1 MYGLRGEERRLAELS
16 RSGPTQPMN
25 YNKLK
30 SAHACRYMI
39 VNSIHHCI
47 SALPCLVDEDLKG
60 NDVDAT
66 AAPILTSPSIALN
79 DSALEEKDDTRSS
92 VDLTGTN
99 PATPRPHDHDISN
112 AAAADFIKS
121 EGKGDETVD
130 NNDPH
135 VEPNADGAATAT
147 NVDGAK
153 QLSSPPPKNDDEGTH
168 SPPPPPSS
176 HSGPKAED
184 EEDDDEKSV
193 VVPTEINKKEAPKP
207 PKLDVSA
214 LNTPPPLTKSFLLDS
229 SADGY
234 ESGTEEEQAAF
245 MRDVESFHK
254 QNHLE
259 FKPPKFYKEELNLL
273 KLWRL
278 VIKLGGYEQALLEYE
293 KNKLKNGELPFSDG
307 PLTESMRT
315 ENQADSTI
323 WRCKNENV
331 ALELGAH
338 TIHWFADN
346 GVENCDSYIF
356 FFENKYNQR
365 FDSGEKT
372 AMHSNEGYS
381 AFRCCF
387 KSDLDVISMGA
398 MFLSGKAGGS
408 QALASGRARRDAA
421 ARAMQGWH
429 SQRLLG
435 NGEVCHPIIK
445 DKNLSSTPKGDKQL
459 KTNGL
464 LKRKRLSPVESAVH
478 FGHKKTIKPQG
489 DAMVIDVGPP
499 ADWVKINVQKTVHVQ
514 SDPAGR
520 LIISGQP
527 EHLDNPWGVT
537 PFKKVVSLPTRIDP
551 HQTSAVVTLHGQLFV
566 RVPFEMS
573 DL

>member
-1 MYGLRGEERRLAELS
+1 MVDTKEEEEEVANEKEPALDNLKPEGEAEAEQEGGAEPKAS
-16 RSGPTQPMN
+16 S
-25 YNKLK
+25 
-30 SAHACRYMI
+30 
-39 VNSIHHCI
+39 
-47 SALPCLVDEDLKG
+47 EDPKG

-66 AAPILTSPSIALN
+66 AAPILTPPSLALN
-79 DSALEEKDDTRSS
+79 DSALEDKDNTQSS
-92 VDLTGTN
+92 VDLTDTN
-99 PATPRPHDHDISN
+99 PATPHPHDHDTCN
-112 AAAADFIKS
+112 AAAAQDFIKS

-130 NNDPH
+130 NNNNKDPH
-135 VEPNADGAATAT
+135 DEPNTDVATTAT
-147 NVDGAK
+147 NVADAK

-168 SPPPPPSS
+168 APPPPSS
-176 HSGPKAED
+176 HSDPKAED
-184 EEDDDEKSV
+184 EEDDDEKGA
-193 VVPTEINKKEAPKP
+193 VVPTEIDKKEAPTEI
-207 PKLDVSA
+207 SA
-214 LNTPPPLTKSFLLDS
+214 LNTPPPPTKSFLLDS

-245 MRDVESFHK
+245 MKDVESFHK

-278 VIKLGGYEQALLEYE
+278 VIKLGGYEQFVLYLVLGVHEYRFFQALLEYE

-307 PLTESMRT
+307 PLTESMRA
-315 ENQADSTI
+315 ENQ
-323 WRCKNENV
+323 
-331 ALELGAH
+331 
-338 TIHWFADN
+338 
-346 GVENCDSYIF
+346 
-356 FFENKYNQR
+356 
-365 FDSGEKT
+365 
-372 AMHSNEGYS
+372 
-381 AFRCCF
+381 
-387 KSDLDVISMGA
+387 
-398 MFLSGKAGGS
+398 AGGS

-445 DKNLSSTPKGDKQL
+445 VRHLPISANVKFWLSVDCCTFFPSRHNLSSTPKGDKQL

-464 LKRKRLSPVESAVH
+464 LKRKRLSPVEGAVH
-478 FGHKKTIKPQG
+478 FGHKKAIKSQG

-499 ADWVKINVQKTVHVQ
+499 ADWVKINVQKTNDCFEIYALVPGLLREEVHVQ

>member
-1 MYGLRGEERRLAELS
+1 MASDGNNNTEEKMVDTKEEEEEVANEKEPALDNLKPEGEAEAEQEGGAEPKAS
-16 RSGPTQPMN
+16 S
-25 YNKLK
+25 
-30 SAHACRYMI
+30 
-39 VNSIHHCI
+39 
-47 SALPCLVDEDLKG
+47 EDPKG

-66 AAPILTSPSIALN
+66 AAPILTPPSLALN
-79 DSALEEKDDTRSS
+79 DSALEDKDNTQSS
-92 VDLTGTN
+92 VDLTDTN
-99 PATPRPHDHDISN
+99 PATPHPHDHDTCN
-112 AAAADFIKS
+112 AAAAQDFIKS

-130 NNDPH
+130 NNNNKDPH
-135 VEPNADGAATAT
+135 DEPNTDVATTAT
-147 NVDGAK
+147 NVADAK

-168 SPPPPPSS
+168 APPPPSS
-176 HSGPKAED
+176 HLDPKAED
-184 EEDDDEKSV
+184 EEDDDEKGA
-193 VVPTEINKKEAPKP
+193 VVPTEIDKKEAPTEI
-207 PKLDVSA
+207 SA
-214 LNTPPPLTKSFLLDS
+214 LNTPPPPTKSFLLDS

-245 MRDVESFHK
+245 MKDVESFHK

-278 VIKLGGYEQALLEYE
+278 VIKLGGYEQVTSCKLWRQVGESFKPPKTCTTVSWTFRIFYEKALLEYE

-307 PLTESMRT
+307 PLTESLRA
-315 ENQADSTI
+315 ENQ
-323 WRCKNENV
+323 
-331 ALELGAH
+331 
-338 TIHWFADN
+338 
-346 GVENCDSYIF
+346 
-356 FFENKYNQR
+356 
-365 FDSGEKT
+365 
-372 AMHSNEGYS
+372 
-381 AFRCCF
+381 
-387 KSDLDVISMGA
+387 
-398 MFLSGKAGGS
+398 AGGS

-464 LKRKRLSPVESAVH
+464 LKRKRLSPVEGAVH
-478 FGHKKTIKPQG
+478 FGHKKAIKSQG

-499 ADWVKINVQKTVHVQ
+499 ADWVKINVQKTNDCFEIYALVPGLLREEVHVQ

>member
-1 MYGLRGEERRLAELS
+1 MASDSNNKTEEKMLDTKEEEEEEEAAAKDKEPAPNYLKPEGEAEAEQEGGAEREPEPEPS
-16 RSGPTQPMN
+16 S
-25 YNKLK
+25 
-30 SAHACRYMI
+30 
-39 VNSIHHCI
+39 
-47 SALPCLVDEDLKG
+47 EDPKG

-66 AAPILTSPSIALN
+66 AAPILTSPSLALN
-79 DSALEEKDDTRSS
+79 DSALEEKGDTQSS
-92 VDLTGTN
+92 VDLTDTN
-99 PATPRPHDHDISN
+99 PATPHPHNHDTSN
-112 AAAADFIKS
+112 AAAADSIKS

-130 NNDPH
+130 SNNDPH
-135 VEPNADGAATAT
+135 DEPNTDGATTAT
-147 NVDGAK
+147 NVAGAD
-153 QLSSPPPKNDDEGTH
+153 QLSSPPTKNDDEGTH
-168 SPPPPPSS
+168 SPPPPSS
-176 HSGPKAED
+176 HSDPKAED
-184 EEDDDEKSV
+184 EEDDDEKSD

-214 LNTPPPLTKSFLLDS
+214 LHTPPPLTKSFLLDS

-245 MRDVESFHK
+245 MKDVESFHK

-278 VIKLGGYEQALLEYE
+278 VIKLGGYEQVTSCKLWRQVGESFKPPKTCTTVSWTFRIFYEKALLEYE

-315 ENQADSTI
+315 ENQ
-323 WRCKNENV
+323 
-331 ALELGAH
+331 
-338 TIHWFADN
+338 
-346 GVENCDSYIF
+346 
-356 FFENKYNQR
+356 
-365 FDSGEKT
+365 
-372 AMHSNEGYS
+372 
-381 AFRCCF
+381 
-387 KSDLDVISMGA
+387 
-398 MFLSGKAGGS
+398 AGGS

-435 NGEVCHPIIK
+435 NGE

-464 LKRKRLSPVESAVH
+464 LKRKRLSPVEGAVH

-499 ADWVKINVQKTVHVQ
+499 ADWVKINVQKTNDCFEIYALVPGLLREEVHVQ

>member
-1 MYGLRGEERRLAELS
+1 MGLLIRPWAQLNWVVVPCMVYEERTEEEEEAAAAKDKELA
-16 RSGPTQPMN
+16 PN
-25 YNKLK
+25 YLK
-30 SAHACRYMI
+30 PEGEAEAEQEPEPEPS
-39 VNSIHHCI
+39 S
-47 SALPCLVDEDLKG
+47 EDPK
-60 NDVDAT
+60 
-66 AAPILTSPSIALN
+66 
-79 DSALEEKDDTRSS
+79 ALEEKGDTQSS
-92 VDLTGTN
+92 VDLTDTN
-99 PATPRPHDHDISN
+99 PATPHPHDHDTSN

-130 NNDPH
+130 NNNDPH
-135 VEPNADGAATAT
+135 DEPNTDGATTAT
-147 NVDGAK
+147 DVAGAD
-153 QLSSPPPKNDDEGTH
+153 QLSSPPTKNDDEGTH
-168 SPPPPPSS
+168 SPPPPS
-176 HSGPKAED
+176 K
-184 EEDDDEKSV
+184 
-193 VVPTEINKKEAPKP
+193 INKKEAPKP

-214 LNTPPPLTKSFLLDS
+214 LHTPPPLTKSFLLDS

-245 MRDVESFHK
+245 MKDVESFHK

-278 VIKLGGYEQALLEYE
+278 VIKLGGYEQVTSCKLWRQVGESFKPPKTCTTVSWTFRIFYEKALLEYE

-315 ENQADSTI
+315 ENQ
-323 WRCKNENV
+323 
-331 ALELGAH
+331 
-338 TIHWFADN
+338 
-346 GVENCDSYIF
+346 
-356 FFENKYNQR
+356 
-365 FDSGEKT
+365 
-372 AMHSNEGYS
+372 
-381 AFRCCF
+381 
-387 KSDLDVISMGA
+387 
-398 MFLSGKAGGS
+398 AGGS

-464 LKRKRLSPVESAVH
+464 LKRKRLSPVEGAVH

-499 ADWVKINVQKTVHVQ
+499 ADWVKINVQKTNDCFEIYALVPGLLREEVHVQ

>member
-1 MYGLRGEERRLAELS
+1 MASDSNNKTEEKMLDTKEEEEEEEAAAKDKEPAPNYLKPEGEAEAEQEGGAEREPEPEPS
-16 RSGPTQPMN
+16 S
-25 YNKLK
+25 
-30 SAHACRYMI
+30 
-39 VNSIHHCI
+39 
-47 SALPCLVDEDLKG
+47 EDPKG

-66 AAPILTSPSIALN
+66 AAPILTSPSLALN
-79 DSALEEKDDTRSS
+79 DSALEEKGDTQSS
-92 VDLTGTN
+92 VDLTDTN
-99 PATPRPHDHDISN
+99 PATPHPHNHDTSN
-112 AAAADFIKS
+112 AAAADSIKS

-130 NNDPH
+130 SNNDPH
-135 VEPNADGAATAT
+135 DEPNTDGATTAT
-147 NVDGAK
+147 NVAGAD
-153 QLSSPPPKNDDEGTH
+153 QLSSPPTKNDDEGTH
-168 SPPPPPSS
+168 SPPPPSS
-176 HSGPKAED
+176 HSDPKAED
-184 EEDDDEKSV
+184 EEDDDEKSD

-214 LNTPPPLTKSFLLDS
+214 LHTPPPLTKSFLLDS

-245 MRDVESFHK
+245 MKDVESFHK

-278 VIKLGGYEQALLEYE
+278 VIKLGGYEQVTSCKLWRQVGESFKPPKTCTTVSWTFRIFYEKALLEYE

-315 ENQADSTI
+315 ENQ
-323 WRCKNENV
+323 
-331 ALELGAH
+331 
-338 TIHWFADN
+338 
-346 GVENCDSYIF
+346 
-356 FFENKYNQR
+356 
-365 FDSGEKT
+365 
-372 AMHSNEGYS
+372 
-381 AFRCCF
+381 
-387 KSDLDVISMGA
+387 
-398 MFLSGKAGGS
+398 AGGS

-464 LKRKRLSPVESAVH
+464 LKRKRLSPVEGAVH

-499 ADWVKINVQKTVHVQ
+499 ADWVKINVQKTNDCFEIYALVPGLLREEVHVQ

>member
-1 MYGLRGEERRLAELS
+1 MLDTKEEEEEEEAAAKDKEPAPNYLKPEGEAEAEQEGGAEPEPEPS
-16 RSGPTQPMN
+16 S
-25 YNKLK
+25 
-30 SAHACRYMI
+30 
-39 VNSIHHCI
+39 
-47 SALPCLVDEDLKG
+47 EDPKG

-66 AAPILTSPSIALN
+66 AAPILTSPSLALN
-79 DSALEEKDDTRSS
+79 DSALEEKGDTQSS
-92 VDLTGTN
+92 VDLTDTN
-99 PATPRPHDHDISN
+99 PATPHPHDHDTSN

-130 NNDPH
+130 SNNDPH
-135 VEPNADGAATAT
+135 DEPNTDGATTAT
-147 NVDGAK
+147 NVAVTRD
-153 QLSSPPPKNDDEGTH
+153 
-168 SPPPPPSS
+168 
-176 HSGPKAED
+176 PKAED
-184 EEDDDEKSV
+184 EEDDDDEKSD

-214 LNTPPPLTKSFLLDS
+214 LHTPPPLTKSFLLDS

-245 MRDVESFHK
+245 MKDVESFHK

-278 VIKLGGYEQALLEYE
+278 VIKLGGYEQVTSCKLWRQVGESFKPPKTCTTVSWTFRIFYEKALLEYE

-315 ENQADSTI
+315 ENQ
-323 WRCKNENV
+323 
-331 ALELGAH
+331 
-338 TIHWFADN
+338 
-346 GVENCDSYIF
+346 
-356 FFENKYNQR
+356 
-365 FDSGEKT
+365 
-372 AMHSNEGYS
+372 
-381 AFRCCF
+381 
-387 KSDLDVISMGA
+387 
-398 MFLSGKAGGS
+398 AGGS

-464 LKRKRLSPVESAVH
+464 LKRKTAI
-478 FGHKKTIKPQG
+478 TC
-489 DAMVIDVGPP
+489 
-499 ADWVKINVQKTVHVQ
+499 
-514 SDPAGR
+514 
-520 LIISGQP
+520 
-527 EHLDNPWGVT
+527 
-537 PFKKVVSLPTRIDP
+537 
-551 HQTSAVVTLHGQLFV
+551 
-566 RVPFEMS
+566 
-573 DL
+573 

>member
-1 MYGLRGEERRLAELS
+1 MASDSNNKTEEKMLDTKEEEEEEEEEEAAAKDKEPAPNYLKPEGEAEAEQEGGAEPEPEPS
-16 RSGPTQPMN
+16 S
-25 YNKLK
+25 
-30 SAHACRYMI
+30 
-39 VNSIHHCI
+39 
-47 SALPCLVDEDLKG
+47 EDPKG

-66 AAPILTSPSIALN
+66 AAPILTSPSLALN
-79 DSALEEKDDTRSS
+79 DSALEEKGDTQSS
-92 VDLTGTN
+92 VDLTDTN
-99 PATPRPHDHDISN
+99 PATPHPHDHDTSN
-112 AAAADFIKS
+112 AAAADFMKS

-130 NNDPH
+130 NNNDPH
-135 VEPNADGAATAT
+135 DEPNTDGATTAT
-147 NVDGAK
+147 NVAGAD
-153 QLSSPPPKNDDEGTH
+153 QRSSPPTKNDDEGTH
-168 SPPPPPSS
+168 SPPPPSS

-184 EEDDDEKSV
+184 EEEDDDEKSD

-207 PKLDVSA
+207 PKLDFSA
-214 LNTPPPLTKSFLLDS
+214 LHTPPPLTKSFLLDS

-245 MRDVESFHK
+245 MKDVESFHK

-278 VIKLGGYEQALLEYE
+278 VIKLGGYEQ
-293 KNKLKNGELPFSDG
+293 
-307 PLTESMRT
+307 
-315 ENQADSTI
+315 
-323 WRCKNENV
+323 
-331 ALELGAH
+331 
-338 TIHWFADN
+338 
-346 GVENCDSYIF
+346 
-356 FFENKYNQR
+356 
-365 FDSGEKT
+365 
-372 AMHSNEGYS
+372 
-381 AFRCCF
+381 
-387 KSDLDVISMGA
+387 
-398 MFLSGKAGGS
+398 AGGS

-464 LKRKRLSPVESAVH
+464 LKRKRLSPVEGAVH

-499 ADWVKINVQKTVHVQ
+499 ADWVKINVQKTNDCFEIYALVPGLLREEVHVQ

-573 DL
+573 DP

>member
-1 MYGLRGEERRLAELS
+1 MASDSNNKTEEKMLDTKEEEEEEAAKDKEPAPNYLKPEGEAEAEQEGGAEREPEPEPS
-16 RSGPTQPMN
+16 S
-25 YNKLK
+25 
-30 SAHACRYMI
+30 
-39 VNSIHHCI
+39 
-47 SALPCLVDEDLKG
+47 EDPKG

-66 AAPILTSPSIALN
+66 AAPILTSPSLALN
-79 DSALEEKDDTRSS
+79 DSALEEKGDTQSS
-92 VDLTGTN
+92 VDLTDTN
-99 PATPRPHDHDISN
+99 PATPHPHDHDTSN
-112 AAAADFIKS
+112 AAAADSIKS

-130 NNDPH
+130 SNNDPH
-135 VEPNADGAATAT
+135 DEPNTDGATTAT
-147 NVDGAK
+147 NVAGAD
-153 QLSSPPPKNDDEGTH
+153 QLSSPPTKNDDEGTH
-168 SPPPPPSS
+168 SPPPPSS

-184 EEDDDEKSV
+184 EEDDDEKS
-193 VVPTEINKKEAPKP
+193 
-207 PKLDVSA
+207 DV
-214 LNTPPPLTKSFLLDS
+214 SFLLDS

-245 MRDVESFHK
+245 MKDVESFHK

-278 VIKLGGYEQALLEYE
+278 VIKLGGYEQVTSCKLWRQVGESFKPPKTCTTVSWTFRIFYEKALLEYE

-315 ENQADSTI
+315 ENQ
-323 WRCKNENV
+323 
-331 ALELGAH
+331 
-338 TIHWFADN
+338 
-346 GVENCDSYIF
+346 
-356 FFENKYNQR
+356 
-365 FDSGEKT
+365 
-372 AMHSNEGYS
+372 
-381 AFRCCF
+381 
-387 KSDLDVISMGA
+387 
-398 MFLSGKAGGS
+398 AGGS

-464 LKRKRLSPVESAVH
+464 LKRKRLSPVEGAVH

-499 ADWVKINVQKTVHVQ
+499 ADWVKINVQKTNDCFEIYALVPGLLREEVHVQ

>member
-1 MYGLRGEERRLAELS
+1 MASDGNNSTEEKMVDTKEEEEEAANEKEPAPDNLKPEGEAEAEQEGGAEPKAS
-16 RSGPTQPMN
+16 S
-25 YNKLK
+25 
-30 SAHACRYMI
+30 
-39 VNSIHHCI
+39 
-47 SALPCLVDEDLKG
+47 EDPKG

-66 AAPILTSPSIALN
+66 AAPILTPPSLALD
-79 DSALEEKDDTRSS
+79 DSALEDKDNTQSS
-92 VDLTGTN
+92 VDLTDTN
-99 PATPRPHDHDISN
+99 PATPHPHDHDTCN
-112 AAAADFIKS
+112 AAAAQDFINS

-130 NNDPH
+130 NNNNKDPH
-135 VEPNADGAATAT
+135 DEPNTDVATTAT
-147 NVDGAK
+147 NVAGAK
-153 QLSSPPPKNDDEGTH
+153 QLSSPPLKNDDEGTH
-168 SPPPPPSS
+168 APPPPSS
-176 HSGPKAED
+176 HSDPKAEG
-184 EEDDDEKSV
+184 EEDDDEKCA
-193 VVPTEINKKEAPKP
+193 VVPTEIDKKEAPTEIT
-207 PKLDVSA
+207 A
-214 LNTPPPLTKSFLLDS
+214 LNTPPPTKSFLLDS

-245 MRDVESFHK
+245 MKDVESFHK

-278 VIKLGGYEQALLEYE
+278 VIKLGGYEQVTSCKLWRQVGESFKPPKTCTTVSWTFRIFYEKALLEYE

-307 PLTESMRT
+307 PLTESMRA
-315 ENQADSTI
+315 ENQ
-323 WRCKNENV
+323 
-331 ALELGAH
+331 
-338 TIHWFADN
+338 
-346 GVENCDSYIF
+346 
-356 FFENKYNQR
+356 
-365 FDSGEKT
+365 
-372 AMHSNEGYS
+372 
-381 AFRCCF
+381 
-387 KSDLDVISMGA
+387 
-398 MFLSGKAGGS
+398 AGGS

-464 LKRKRLSPVESAVH
+464 LKRKRLSPVEGAVH
-478 FGHKKTIKPQG
+478 FGHKKAIKSQG

-499 ADWVKINVQKTVHVQ
+499 ADWVKINVQKTNDCFEIYALVPGLLREEVHVQ

>member
-1 MYGLRGEERRLAELS
+1 MYGLRGEDRGGGFIFTIQIS
-16 RSGPTQPMN
+16 SNNNKWQVIVII
-25 YNKLK
+25 KLK
-30 SAHACRYMI
+30 KKCWIPKKKKKKKKKQPKIRSPLPT
-39 VNSIHHCI
+39 I
-47 SALPCLVDEDLKG
+47 SNRKVKRKRSRKGEPNPKPEPSSEDPK
-60 NDVDAT
+60 
-66 AAPILTSPSIALN
+66 
-79 DSALEEKDDTRSS
+79 ALEEKGDTQSS
-92 VDLTGTN
+92 VDLTDTN
-99 PATPRPHDHDISN
+99 PATPHPHDHDTSN
-112 AAAADFIKS
+112 AAAADSIKS

-130 NNDPH
+130 SNNDPH
-135 VEPNADGAATAT
+135 DEPNTDGATTAT
-147 NVDGAK
+147 NVAGAD
-153 QLSSPPPKNDDEGTH
+153 QLSSPPTKNDDEGTH
-168 SPPPPPSS
+168 SPPPPSS

-184 EEDDDEKSV
+184 EEDDDEKSD

-214 LNTPPPLTKSFLLDS
+214 LHTPPPLTKSFLLDS

-234 ESGTEEEQAAF
+234 ETTW
-245 MRDVESFHK
+245 
-254 QNHLE
+254 N

-278 VIKLGGYEQALLEYE
+278 VIKLGGYEQVTSCKLWRQVGESFKPPKTCTTVSWTFRIFYEKALLEYE

-315 ENQADSTI
+315 ENQ
-323 WRCKNENV
+323 
-331 ALELGAH
+331 
-338 TIHWFADN
+338 
-346 GVENCDSYIF
+346 
-356 FFENKYNQR
+356 
-365 FDSGEKT
+365 
-372 AMHSNEGYS
+372 
-381 AFRCCF
+381 
-387 KSDLDVISMGA
+387 
-398 MFLSGKAGGS
+398 AGGS

-464 LKRKRLSPVESAVH
+464 LKRKRLSPVEGAVH

-499 ADWVKINVQKTVHVQ
+499 ADWVKINVQKTNDCFEIYALVPGLLREEVHVQ